1 MTAVAGVVLR
11 AGAILALLLLA
22 ACGFRPL
29 YGQQALT
36 PQVSAEMALIDI
48 RPIDERIGLVLRN
61 ELLDL
66 LTPLGTPAQ
75 PRYVLTINLVEARQ
89 GLAVERDA
97 TVTRFNL
104 TLNAD
109 FRLSDAATR
118 QPLNTGSA
126 RSTAAFSVVRAD
138 FANVIAERDAEDRAA
153 RVIAEEIVTRLSV
166 YFARRVR

>member
-1 MTAVAGVVLR
+1 MR
-11 AGAILALLLLA
+11 AGAGLVLLLLA

-29 YGQQALT
+29 YGEKALT
-36 PQVSAEMALIDI
+36 PEVSAEMALIEI
-48 RPIDERIGLVLRN
+48 RPIDDRIGLILRN

-75 PRYVLTINLVEARQ
+75 PRYVLAVNLAEARQ

-109 FRLSDAATR
+109 FRLLDAGSR
-118 QPLNTGSA
+118 QPLNSGTA
-126 RSTAAFSVVRAD
+126 RSTAAFSVLRAD
-138 FANVIAERDAEDRAA
+138 FANVIAERDAEERAA
-153 RVIAEEIVTRLSV
+153 RVVAEEIATRLSV

>member
-1 MTAVAGVVLR
+1 MLR
-11 AGAILALLLLA
+11 AGAGLALLLLA

-29 YGQQALT
+29 YGEKVLM
-36 PQVSAEMALIDI
+36 PEVSAEMALIEI
-48 RPIDERIGLVLRN
+48 GPIDDRVGLMLRN

-75 PRYVLTINLVEARQ
+75 PRYVLTVNLVVARQ

-109 FRLSDAATR
+109 FRLSEAASR
-118 QPLNTGSA
+118 QPLNAGNA
-126 RSTAAFSVVRAD
+126 RSTAAFSALRAD

-153 RVIAEEIVTRLSV
+153 RVVAEEIATRLSV
-166 YFARRVR
+166 YFARRAR